1 MKKEPSFLLSPTLGI
16 IKVFSNNFPVYFR
29 FSLCCNDQ
37 DEMQKYG
44 VIEDSNKKPSDSI
57 RPAMYCVC
65 IHFLIL
71 TPKKSL
77 KKNNTNS
84 EFFSVFVLFPLGG
97 QGHVAFELY

>member
-44 VIEDSNKKPSDSI
+44 VIEDSNKKAERSYSPGNVLRVYSFFNSDTEK
-57 RPAMYCVC
+57 VV
-65 IHFLIL
+65 
-71 TPKKSL
+71 KK
-77 KKNNTNS
+77 
-84 EFFSVFVLFPLGG
+84 E
-97 QGHVAFELY
+97 